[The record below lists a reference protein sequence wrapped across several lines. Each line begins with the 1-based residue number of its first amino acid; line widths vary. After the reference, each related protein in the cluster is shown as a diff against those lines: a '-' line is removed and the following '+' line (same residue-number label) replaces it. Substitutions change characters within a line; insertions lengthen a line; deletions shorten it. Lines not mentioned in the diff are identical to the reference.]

1 MGGAG
6 SWSITWRSASSWN
19 WSLSSWCVTWVV
31 VGTGTGVS
39 HGSCRNWGWSFGV
52 SHGSPPLPPFH
63 LPPPLLSKFGTA
75 ADSTEEA
82 IQAAVMTL
90 VNFILL

>member
-1 MGGAG
+1 MSHG
-6 SWSITWRSASSWN
+6 
-19 WSLSSWCVTWVV
+19 VV

-39 HGSCRNWGWSFGV
+39 HGVVVGTGAGAFGV

-90 VNFILL
+90 VNFIFVVD

>member
-1 MGGAG
+1 MSHG
-6 SWSITWRSASSWN
+6 
-19 WSLSSWCVTWVV
+19 VV

-39 HGSCRNWGWSFGV
+39 HGVVVGTGAGALEY
-52 SHGSPPLPPFH
+52 HMALHLTTFH